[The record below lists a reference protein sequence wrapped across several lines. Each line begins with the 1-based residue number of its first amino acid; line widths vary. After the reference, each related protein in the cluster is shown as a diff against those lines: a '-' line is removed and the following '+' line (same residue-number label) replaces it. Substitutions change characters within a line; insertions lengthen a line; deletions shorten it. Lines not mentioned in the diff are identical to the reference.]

1 MVSLRRNKTK
11 FYICKK
17 IKGSTQYEKPIKVFV
32 NVQPTNSV
40 GEMLALGE
48 DYTMFLNIKCSKNDS
63 NMFNIGD
70 KCYVHNPKPKEH
82 DVMCEGADY
91 VVDNEPLVTFNVAEI
106 KLRKLSGKNETN
118 QA

>member
-1 MVSLRRNKTK
+1 MVGLRRNKTK

-17 IKGSTQYEKPIKVFV
+17 IEGSTQYQKPIEVFV
-32 NVQPTNSV
+32 NIQPTNSV

-48 DYTMFLNIKCSKNDS
+48 DYEMYLKIKCSKNDS
-63 NMFNIGD
+63 RIFSNGD
-70 KCYVHNPKPKEH
+70 KCYVYNQKPKEH

-91 VVDNEPLVTFNVAEI
+91 VVDTEPLVTFNIAEI

-118 QA
+118 